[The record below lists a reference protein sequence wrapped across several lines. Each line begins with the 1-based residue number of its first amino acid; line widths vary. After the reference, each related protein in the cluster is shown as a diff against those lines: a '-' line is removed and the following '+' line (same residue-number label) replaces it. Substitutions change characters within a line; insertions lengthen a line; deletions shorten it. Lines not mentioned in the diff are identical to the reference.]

1 MEPTVTETY
10 TSLYPM
16 NVTDFSTLNLTEEEE
31 EEEGNFSDI
40 QLAGTIIGSLYMIIT
55 IVGILGNGTVIY
67 VVLRFAKM
75 KTVTNCY
82 ILNLAVADA
91 VFVTFLTLM
100 AVSNFMETYWIF
112 GAFLCKVYFGIDMFN
127 MVISVWCLTAM
138 SVDRYVAVCHAMKSR
153 SFRNLPIATAI
164 NASTWLLS
172 ILAAIPFVYF
182 AKLEPGSGNYDVCYL
197 YFEPDRVKTSSQI
210 MAMCVFIFNFVIPLT
225 VIIVCYASITM
236 RLRDMNK
243 KTGKPEKSRKVNRL
257 VLIVVITFVI
267 CWAPFYI
274 VKILFVFVDT
284 FRRWNKT
291 WILSDITMSLTYIN
305 SCANP
310 FLYAFFSDN
319 FRKSFRKAWLC
330 HSRNQA
336 EVSQTS
342 YASRWKFGKSGGK
355 GKFNKKGKR
364 FRLHDDEGDDTNVS
378 GYNNQ
383 YPLTATAVTSVVSE
397 SSYPRNGEMSQVNLD
412 KQAVAKA

>member
-1 MEPTVTETY
+1 MESSATETY
-10 TSLYPM
+10 TSFYPM
-16 NVTDFSTLNLTEEEE
+16 NTTDLMSPNTTEDEADFS
-31 EEEGNFSDI
+31 DV
-40 QLAGTIIGSLYMIIT
+40 QLAGRIIGTLYMIIT
-55 IVGILGNGTVIY
+55 IVGIVGNGTVIY

-82 ILNLAVADA
+82 ILNLAIADA
-91 VFVTFLTLM
+91 VFVTLLTLL
-100 AVSNFMETYWIF
+100 AISNFMDTYWIF
-112 GAFLCKVYFGIDMFN
+112 GAFLCKVIFGIDMFN

-153 SFRNLPIATAI
+153 SFRNLRVATAI
-164 NASTWLLS
+164 NASTWVLS
-172 ILAAIPFVYF
+172 VLASIPFIYF
-182 AKLEPGSGNYDVCYL
+182 AKLDKSTDNYDVCYL
-197 YFEPDRVKTSSQI
+197 SFKPEERKSMSQI
-210 MAMCVFIFNFVIPLT
+210 LTLYAFILNFVIPLT
-225 VIIVCYASITM
+225 VIIVCYANITL

-274 VKILFVFVDT
+274 VRFLIVFVDD
-284 FRRWNKT
+284 FKT
-291 WILSDITMSLTYIN
+291 WERAWIISDISLSLSYIN

-319 FRKSFRKAWLC
+319 FRKSFQKAWCC
-330 HSRNQA
+330 HAKNRA

-342 YASRWKFGKSGGK
+342 HASRWKFGKSGGK
-355 GKFNKKGKR
+355 VKSNKSGRR
-364 FRLHDDEGDDTNVS
+364 FRLHDDEGDDDNVS
-378 GYNNQ
+378 GFNNQ

-397 SSYPRNGEMSQVNLD
+397 SSYPRNGEMVQINLD